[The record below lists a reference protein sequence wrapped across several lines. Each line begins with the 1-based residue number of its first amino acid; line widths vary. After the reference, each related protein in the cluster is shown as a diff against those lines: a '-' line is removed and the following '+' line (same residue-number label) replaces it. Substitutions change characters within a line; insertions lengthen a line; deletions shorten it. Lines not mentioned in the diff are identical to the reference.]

1 MKKQELLDR
10 LKGHHSCVLAER
22 RAEMIYDEYLKMAV
36 EGNMDE
42 ITFSYD
48 TYVSGSCEDYYK
60 WEVELMMILIYEKV
74 SHISPRALLF
84 SLKEGNGVGFEV
96 SASNKSLPMA
106 HIGECYIYGI
116 K

>member
-48 TYVSGSCEDYYK
+48 TYVSGSCED
-60 WEVELMMILIYEKV
+60 
-74 SHISPRALLF
+74 
-84 SLKEGNGVGFEV
+84 
-96 SASNKSLPMA
+96 
-106 HIGECYIYGI
+106 
-116 K
+116 